1 MFQSEQFSILF
12 LTVLLGIL
20 FYIVGTKL
28 KVLDI
33 KKKPEGVAFIGVLYV
48 ETMTKLTVDNMGE
61 KHGKKMAAY
70 IGAVFI
76 MIVVFNMSGL
86 LGLSAPTSNFS
97 VTLTLAL
104 ITWIM
109 IQWAKVSANGVG
121 GYFKSFFE
129 PFVPFVIPNVFGA
142 IAPLISLSLRLF
154 GNILSGT
161 VIMTLLYSFTAWL
174 SSFVP
179 LIGGFNFVGVVVAPV
194 LHLYFDLFSAFLQ
207 AFIFI
212 SLTSIMIAVEYQE

>member
-1 MFQSEQFSILF
+1 MLQSEQFSILF

-33 KKKPEGVAFIGVLYV
+33 RKKPMGLAFLGVLYV

-76 MIVVFNMSGL
+76 MIIVFNMSGL

-109 IQWAKVSANGVG
+109 IQWAKVSENGVG

-129 PFVPFVIPNVFGA
+129 PFAPFVIPNVFGT

-174 SSFVP
+174 SAFVP
-179 LIGGFNFVGVVVAPV
+179 LIGGFNFIGVVVAPV
-194 LHLYFDLFSAFLQ
+194 LHLYFDMFSAFLQ

>member
-1 MFQSEQFSILF
+1 MLQSEQFSILF

-28 KVLDI
+28 KLLNI
-33 KKKPEGVAFIGVLYV
+33 KEKPKGLAFLGVLYV

-76 MIVVFNMSGL
+76 MIIVFNMSGL

-97 VTLTLAL
+97 VTLALAI

-129 PFVPFVIPNVFGA
+129 PFAPFVIPNVFGA

-161 VIMTLLYSFTAWL
+161 VIITLLYSFTAWL
-174 SSFVP
+174 SAFVP
-179 LIGGFNFVGVVVAPV
+179 LIGGFNFIGVVVAPV